1 MPRRAH
7 PGDIFEPFRKWVQ
20 LARFFYF
27 LDMTN
32 PVQQSVVDRVREI
45 SEPIIGALGLELV
58 DVEYLREGPR
68 WVLRFFIDREGG
80 VTLEHCQSVSHALGP
95 LLDVE
100 DLVDSAYALEVSS
113 PGLDRPLKKPKDF
126 ERFQGKRVQI
136 RTYAPLPSGVF
147 QGRKNFSGTL
157 LGMADAGVEIE
168 VDGQRGAIPLP
179 AIAKAHLI
187 FEF

>member
-1 MPRRAH
+1 
-7 PGDIFEPFRKWVQ
+7 VQ
-20 LARFFYF
+20 FARFFYF

-32 PVQQSVVDRVREI
+32 PVQQSVVDRVREV
-45 SEPIIGALGLELV
+45 SEPIIGGLGLELV
-58 DVEYLREGPR
+58 DLEYLREGPR
-68 WVLRFFIDREGG
+68 WVLRFFIDKEGG
-80 VTLEHCQSVSHALGP
+80 VTLEDCQGVSHALGP

-136 RTYAPLPSGVF
+136 RTYALPSGVF

-157 LGMADAGVEIE
+157 IGLAGAGVEIE

-187 FEF
+187 YEF